1 MNLIKNIV
9 LVALMCT
16 SSFLAQAE
24 QKFTKGSWD
33 IHYIAFPSTFVK
45 PETASQYNL
54 QRSRYMAVVNISVLD
69 KDSQE
74 AQFVNISG
82 QAKNLLGQTKPLT
95 FTRVTEGPA
104 VYYLAQLQYRN
115 EEIFN
120 FEIDI
125 QQGNRT
131 ETIKFNKK
139 FYAD

>member
-1 MNLIKNIV
+1 MKIVKYITLVLLICASTFAV
-9 LVALMCT
+9 
-16 SSFLAQAE
+16 QAE

-74 AQFVNISG
+74 AQFVNVSG
-82 QAKNLLGQTKPLT
+82 KAKNLLGQTKQLT
-95 FTRVTEGPA
+95 FTRVTEGKA

-125 QQGNRT
+125 QQGNRS

>member
-9 LVALMCT
+9 LVVLMCT

-54 QRSRYMAVVNISVLD
+54 QRSRFMAVVNISVLD